1 MFGSSILDMAVGLMF
16 FYFLLSTL
24 CATANEWLASLFHRR
39 SRTLEQ
45 AVRCLLG
52 GSAEL
57 TARLYAHPLIQS
69 LAPGGG
75 QPSYIPSRTFAA
87 AMVDLV
93 EPGGGPP
100 AVRALIEGAG
110 GDAERARQAVAR
122 WFDDAM
128 DRVSGS
134 YRRRSQRSILLL
146 SLVVTVAINGDTL
159 ALANSL
165 WRDAM
170 LRDAFASAA
179 REAGR
184 GLHLSAT
191 DLQREVERLRPPL
204 GWRSPLLPPRGPLDP
219 PPGLPWYRDAFVLGW
234 LASKVLGLLLTAL
247 AVSLGAPFWFDLLNR
262 ISNIRAVGQ
271 RPERSG

>member
-1 MFGSSILDMAVGLMF
+1 MFGSSVLDMAVGLMF

-24 CATANEWLASLFHRR
+24 CATANEWLAGLLHRR

-45 AVRCLLG
+45 AVRRLLG
-52 GSAEL
+52 DSAEL
-57 TARLYAHPLIQS
+57 TARFYAHPLIQS
-69 LAPGGG
+69 LAPGGRR
-75 QPSYIPSRTFAA
+75 PSYIPSRTFATV
-87 AMVDLV
+87 MLDLV
-93 EPGGGPP
+93 GAGGGPP
-100 AVRALIEGAG
+100 AVCALLEQAG
-110 GDAERARQAVAR
+110 GDGERARQVLAR

-134 YRRRSQRSILLL
+134 YRRRSQRSILVL
-146 SLVVTVAINGDTL
+146 SLLVTVAINGDTL

-165 WRDAM
+165 WRESM

-184 GLHLSAT
+184 GLHLSAL

-204 GWRSPLLPPRGPLDP
+204 GWRSPLLPPRTQLDP
-219 PPGLPWYRDAFVLGW
+219 PPGLPWYRDTFVLGW

-271 RPERSG
+271 RPERSA